1 MTKEQFERAT
11 KINKQLL
18 VLKNRIEAIEVAMDE
33 DSFRE
38 YGLDVLSVPHK
49 KGDRM
54 RTTINNCMHDID
66 HTLVLTC
73 QEQLHGCAFNIFCL
87 FKKEIAKLETELND
101 L

>member
-49 KGDRM
+49 KR
-54 RTTINNCMHDID
+54 RPYENYY
-66 HTLVLTC
+66 
-73 QEQLHGCAFNIFCL
+73 
-87 FKKEIAKLETELND
+87 
-101 L
+101 